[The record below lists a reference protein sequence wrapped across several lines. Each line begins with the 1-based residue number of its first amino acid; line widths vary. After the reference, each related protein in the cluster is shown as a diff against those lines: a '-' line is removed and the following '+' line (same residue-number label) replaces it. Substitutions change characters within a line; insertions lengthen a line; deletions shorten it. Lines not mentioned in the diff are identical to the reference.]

1 MPVEPSNQLQ
11 TRILVLRHGQ
21 SEWNATG
28 RWQGQAD
35 PHLTALGREQ
45 ARLAGG
51 LIATEC
57 PTFDV
62 VVTSDLERA
71 RFTGE
76 AIASAIGCSTH
87 RLDPR
92 WRENHAGEWQGL
104 TKAEIHSQWPG
115 YLEADRRPPNFESVE
130 STTSRALEALND
142 IVAHNTGGCVLVIS
156 HGGVLRLMRE
166 HLGGGQQRFP
176 NLAGSWFEH
185 TPNEGWEYGSL
196 LFPLQLIADELRNTG
211 AVE

>member
-1 MPVEPSNQLQ
+1 M
-11 TRILVLRHGQ
+11 VLRHGQ
-21 SEWNATG
+21 SQWNATG

-35 PHLTALGREQ
+35 PPLTTLGFEQ

-71 RFTGE
+71 RVTGQT
-76 AIASAIGCSTH
+76 IATVIGCSTL

-92 WRENHAGEWQGL
+92 WRENHAGEWQGM
-104 TKAEIHSQWPG
+104 TQAEIRTQWPS
-115 YLEADRRPPNFESVE
+115 YLETDRRPPGFESVE

-142 IVAHNTGGCVLVIS
+142 IVARNAGSRVLVIS
-156 HGGVLRLMRE
+156 HGGVLRLMHE
-166 HLGGGQQRFP
+166 YLGGGQQRFP

-185 TPNEGWEYGSL
+185 SPNDGWKCGSL
-196 LFPLQLIADELRNTG
+196 LFPLQLIADELRSTG

>member
-1 MPVEPSNQLQ
+1 VPAEPVNQLR

-21 SEWNATG
+21 SEWNAAG

-35 PHLTALGREQ
+35 PPLTTLGLEQ

-71 RFTGE
+71 RVTGQT
-76 AIASAIGCSTH
+76 IASVIGCSAH

-92 WRENHAGEWQGL
+92 WRENDAGEWQGL
-104 TKAEIHSQWPG
+104 TQAEIRTQWPG
-115 YLEADRRPPNFESVE
+115 YLE
-130 STTSRALEALND
+130 
-142 IVAHNTGGCVLVIS
+142 IVAQNAGGCVLVIS
-156 HGGVLRLMRE
+156 HGGVLRLMHE
-166 HLGGGQQRFP
+166 HLGGGEQRFP

-185 TPNEGWEYGSL
+185 TPTDGWKCGSL